1 MASKKRAVPDDVL
14 YRNFTMGCPY
24 KTNGKK
30 IRAIN
35 ACVRCKEDTIDKKHG
50 YPSHCKICGWNP
62 ACQRERLTKMVG
74 EFQANKLMAQ
84 SEELAAVTR
93 QRINNGDYPYDV

>member
-1 MASKKRAVPDDVL
+1 MTKKKAVPDDVL
-14 YRNFTMGCPY
+14 YHGFNLACVY
-24 KTNGKK
+24 KTNGKH

-35 ACVRCKEDTIDKKHG
+35 ACVRCKDDKTDPKHG
-50 YPSHCKICGWNP
+50 YPSHCSRCGWNP
-62 ACQRERLTKMVG
+62 SVSLARLTKMVG
-74 EFQANKLMAQ
+74 ERMALKLMAQ